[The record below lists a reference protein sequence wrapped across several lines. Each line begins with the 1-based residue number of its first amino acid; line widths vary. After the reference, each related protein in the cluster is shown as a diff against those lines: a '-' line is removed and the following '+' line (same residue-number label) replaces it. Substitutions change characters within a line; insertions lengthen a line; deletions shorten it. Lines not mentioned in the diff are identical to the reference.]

1 MRTAAG
7 KRGEAM
13 LHGEL
18 RDGRGNGSCRGLS
31 VARQVRDLPGFLALS
46 LPFPD

>member
-1 MRTAAG
+1 MQRPGT
-7 KRGEAM
+7 M

-18 RDGRGNGSCRGLS
+18 RDGRGNGSCRGLL

>member
-1 MRTAAG
+1 MLP
-7 KRGEAM
+7 GEQ
-13 LHGEL
+13 

-46 LPFPD
+46 PPFPD

>member
-1 MRTAAG
+1 ME
-7 KRGEAM
+7 KRAENL

-18 RDGRGNGSCRGLS
+18 RDGRGNGRGRGLS

-46 LPFPD
+46 RSFPV

>member
-1 MRTAAG
+1 
-7 KRGEAM
+7 M

-18 RDGRGNGSCRGLS
+18 RDDRGNGRCRGLS
-31 VARQVRDLPGFLALS
+31 VARQVRDLAGFLALS